1 MAATTEW
8 TLSSPGSGKAIAL
21 SFPDKR
27 SGSTVLAAV
36 DFTNR
41 IPSGASISSSDAW
54 AATVKSGT
62 DSSPSSV
69 LSGSAST
76 SGTTCQQKLTAGT
89 DGVEYYIVAQ
99 VTLSDSQVLEQLCV
113 LKVEDLE
120 S

>member
-8 TLSSPGSGKAIAL
+8 TLSSPGSGQAVAL
-21 SFPDKR
+21 AFPDKR

-41 IPSGASISSSDAW
+41 IPAGVTVSSSDAW
-54 AATVKSGT
+54 TVAVKIGT
-62 DSSPSSV
+62 DGSPSSV

-76 SGTTCQQKLTAGT
+76 SGKTCQQKLTAGV
-89 DGVEYYIVAQ
+89 DGVEYHIVGQ
-99 VTLSDSQVLEQLCV
+99 VTLSDAQVLEQLCT